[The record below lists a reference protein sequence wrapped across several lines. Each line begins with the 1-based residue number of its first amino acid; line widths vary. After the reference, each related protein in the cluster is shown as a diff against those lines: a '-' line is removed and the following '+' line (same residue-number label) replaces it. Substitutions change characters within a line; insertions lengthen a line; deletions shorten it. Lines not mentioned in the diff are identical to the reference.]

1 MYAQYRLRFFPEY
14 MQSQHAEIQNLGKA
28 QAQSAGRLFYLLTC
42 LEVAR
47 WTTDPMP
54 GLPSRRSSG

>member
-14 MQSQHAEIQNLGKA
+14 MQSQHAEIQISRPRKA
-28 QAQSAGRLFYLLTC
+28 RAAFFYLLTC